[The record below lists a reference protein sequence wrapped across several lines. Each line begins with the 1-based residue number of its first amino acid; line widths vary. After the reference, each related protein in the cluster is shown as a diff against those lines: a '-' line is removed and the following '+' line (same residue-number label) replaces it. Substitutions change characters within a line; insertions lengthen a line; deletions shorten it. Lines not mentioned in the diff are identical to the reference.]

1 MTSRSHVSAGFEKEA
16 HDVTTGLA
24 ILSSLE
30 VIRDRCA
37 TAERRRE
44 FAELLF
50 SRVTVDQYSRT
61 RDWALNNPFQRL
73 FEFAQPGSKLV
84 LDGDPERV
92 RGRKYHQPSPN
103 TPELPGEL
111 NS

>member
-1 MTSRSHVSAGFEKEA
+1 MSAPALRKRLMTSPPGWRFCRASRSSG
-16 HDVTTGLA
+16 TG
-24 ILSSLE
+24 
-30 VIRDRCA
+30 
-37 TAERRRE
+37 AERRRE

-84 LDGDPERV
+84 LDGDPNRTSFELIL
-92 RGRKYHQPSPN
+92 N
-103 TPELPGEL
+103 TNVELWL
-111 NS
+111 SAANV

>member
-1 MTSRSHVSAGFEKEA
+1 MSAPASRKA
-16 HDVTTGLA
+16 HDVTSGLA
-24 ILSSLE
+24 ILSSLK
-30 VIRDRCA
+30 VIWDRCA

-61 RDWALNNPFQRL
+61 QDCALNNPFHRL

-84 LDGDPERV
+84 LDCDPERIRTAHLV
-92 RGRKYHQPSPN
+92 RDREAWW
-103 TPELPGEL
+103 TAT
-111 NS
+111 